1 MDAGAGKD
9 RAVVAPMEGC
19 WRIVGVGG
27 DRSCPELAEFI
38 HCRNCPALAA
48 AARTF
53 FDREPPEGYIDSW
66 RTLLEQPETES
77 RGDAL
82 AALVFR
88 LGAEWLALPTSVVVE
103 VTEPR
108 KPHRL
113 PHRVGSLLTGLV
125 NIRGRI
131 QLCVDLAAFLGIEL
145 SPARM
150 VTEPEVVVEATARGA
165 RLVVLERTAGRGIE
179 RWVFHVDEVAGVHR
193 VPAAA
198 LGAVPSTL
206 AAAGDRRTAAL
217 FAWRDEKAGL
227 IDERRLFDGLR
238 DAVAG

>member
-1 MDAGAGKD
+1 MDAGAGTD

-27 DRSCPELAEFI
+27 DRSCPELVDFI

-77 RGDAL
+77 GGDAL

-131 QLCVDLAAFLGIEL
+131 QLCVDMAAFLGIEL
-145 SPARM
+145 PQARM
-150 VTEPEVVVEATARGA
+150 ATEPEGVEDTPRDA

-193 VPAAA
+193 VSAAA
-198 LGAVPSTL
+198 LRSVPSTL

-217 FAWRDEKAGL
+217 FAWRDDKAGL
-227 IDERRLFDGLR
+227 IDERRLFDGLN

>member
-1 MDAGAGKD
+1 MDAGTGTD
-9 RAVVAPMEGC
+9 RVVVAPMEGC

-27 DRSCPELAEFI
+27 DRSCPELAAFI

-53 FDREPPEGYIDSW
+53 FDREPPAGYIDSW

-77 RGDAL
+77 AGDAV

-108 KPHRL
+108 RPHRL

-125 NIRGRI
+125 NIRGQI
-131 QLCVDLAAFLGIEL
+131 HLCVDVAAFLGIEL
-145 SPARM
+145 PPAR
-150 VTEPEVVVEATARGA
+150 TAAEPEGVDAAARDA

-179 RWVFHVDEVAGVHR
+179 RWVFPVDEVAGVHR

-198 LGAVPSTL
+198 LRPVPSTL

-217 FAWRDEKAGL
+217 FAWRDDKAGL

-238 DAVAG
+238 DAVSG

>member
-1 MDAGAGKD
+1 MDAGTGTD
-9 RAVVAPMEGC
+9 RVVVAPMEGC

-27 DRSCPELAEFI
+27 DRSCPELAAFI

-77 RGDAL
+77 AGDAV

-108 KPHRL
+108 QPHRL

-125 NIRGRI
+125 NIRGQI
-131 QLCVDLAAFLGIEL
+131 LLCVDVAAFLGIEL
-145 SPARM
+145 PPAR
-150 VTEPEVVVEATARGA
+150 TAAEPEGVEAAARDA

-179 RWVFHVDEVAGVHR
+179 RWVFPVDEVAGVHR

-198 LGAVPSTL
+198 LRRVPSTL

-217 FAWRDEKAGL
+217 FAWRDDKAGL

-238 DAVAG
+238 DAVSG